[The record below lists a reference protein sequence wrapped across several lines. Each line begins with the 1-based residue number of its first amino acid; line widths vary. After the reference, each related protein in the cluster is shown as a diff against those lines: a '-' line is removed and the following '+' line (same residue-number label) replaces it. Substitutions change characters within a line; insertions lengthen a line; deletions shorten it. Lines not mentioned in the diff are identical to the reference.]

1 MEADIKWLIG
11 IAVGFFSTFGG
22 VLIMAFRN
30 LSSKISDGNR
40 DIYARI
46 EDDGKDV
53 NRRIDDIKMR
63 YVRRDDMDGH
73 IQRLE
78 TGIKDLRGE
87 TRDQHQQV
95 LQAISTIGNNQK

>member
-22 VLIMAFRN
+22 VLILAFRN
-30 LSSKISDGNR
+30 LSSKISTGNK
-40 DIYARI
+40 DIYT
-46 EDDGKDV
+46 
-53 NRRIDDIKMR
+53 RIDDIKMR

-78 TGIKDLRGE
+78 AGIKELKGE
-87 TRDQHQQV
+87 TRDQHKQV
-95 LQAISTIGNNQK
+95 LQAISTIGNNRN